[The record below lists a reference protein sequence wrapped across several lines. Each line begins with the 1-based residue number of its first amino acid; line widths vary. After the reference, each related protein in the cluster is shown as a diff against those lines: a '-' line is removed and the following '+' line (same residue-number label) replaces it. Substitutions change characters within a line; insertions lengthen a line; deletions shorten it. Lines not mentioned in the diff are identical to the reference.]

1 MKKFIAW
8 SLLCMLGGVPVSAQK
23 TEGSA
28 LVAAQETKSDVK
40 EASIVFDKTT
50 QDLGT
55 FSEDDPIVKCTFTFT
70 NEGNAPW
77 VIHQAIASCGC
88 TVPTYTRMPV
98 KPGEKGKM
106 EVTYNGSGKYPGRF
120 KKSITVRTNAKEP
133 MVKLYI
139 TGVMTASEKDKK

>member
-8 SLLCMLGGVPVSAQK
+8 SLLCMLGGVPAGAQETDAK
-23 TEGSA
+23 A
-28 LVAAQETKSDVK
+28 PAAKETKSDVK

-70 NEGNAPW
+70 NEGNAPL

-98 KPGEKGKM
+98 KPG
-106 EVTYNGSGKYPGRF
+106 GKYPGRF

>member
-1 MKKFIAW
+1 M
-8 SLLCMLGGVPVSAQK
+8 
-23 TEGSA
+23 
-28 LVAAQETKSDVK
+28 AAQETKSDVK

-70 NEGNAPW
+70 NEGNAPL

>member
-8 SLLCMLGGVPVSAQK
+8 SLLCMLGGVPAGAQETDAK
-23 TEGSA
+23 A
-28 LVAAQETKSDVK
+28 PVAKETKSDVK

-70 NEGNAPW
+70 NEGNAPL

-98 KPGEKGKM
+98 KPGAFQEKHYGAYQCQGAYGEIVYYRCNDSLRK
-106 EVTYNGSGKYPGRF
+106 R
-120 KKSITVRTNAKEP
+120 
-133 MVKLYI
+133 
-139 TGVMTASEKDKK
+139 